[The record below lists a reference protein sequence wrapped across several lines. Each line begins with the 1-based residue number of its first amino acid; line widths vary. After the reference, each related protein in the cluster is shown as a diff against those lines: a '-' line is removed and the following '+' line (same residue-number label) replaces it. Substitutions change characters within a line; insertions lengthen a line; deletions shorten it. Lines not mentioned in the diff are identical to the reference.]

1 MLQVIK
7 EETDRKLAFI
17 TSRLNTTNDNA
28 RWYSTF
34 AMAESAGVVAIIRMD
49 GQSISLQISL
59 TLLGLSLLAFILS
72 VFRSMLIRREMTGK
86 ASDIISRFSELE
98 VLGKNIE
105 HRKEEVRE
113 ILEKWRSEY
122 TTEKMWDTEKFNS
135 LGLVLFG
142 VGTIFAFFGLLKIC

>member
-17 TSRLNTTNDNA
+17 TSRLNTTNDNG

-72 VFRSMLIRREMTGK
+72 VFRSMLIRREMT
-86 ASDIISRFSELE
+86 
-98 VLGKNIE
+98 
-105 HRKEEVRE
+105 
-113 ILEKWRSEY
+113 
-122 TTEKMWDTEKFNS
+122 
-135 LGLVLFG
+135 
-142 VGTIFAFFGLLKIC
+142 